1 MTENRAGLFANV
13 LRHPRQTINQS
24 LSWKLGSIVG
34 GMTVALLISSGIA
47 LFALYQFISAGEAR
61 SRAQDQSRLAFQIR
75 SDVQSY
81 TAALLDMVW
90 THIDRAADLERHS
103 QSFAADIASARQ
115 RPEGPPGSR
124 AQPDQLALLDQLA
137 AQQQTFEVLAEDM
150 VSLSQSGRDREVAIE
165 WIRGKNMADA
175 TASLADDYYQAQD
188 SQAVAAQAAAD
199 GRRTIATILLI
210 STLILALTLGV
221 SITVVLSRRIVAELH
236 TLTDAAQRVANQ
248 EIVELPISSQDER
261 ATFARTFNTMV
272 ADLATQRET
281 LRHWSEE
288 LEQNVAERTRELQE
302 ALRRQEELTSTIRHM
317 STPVLPVLKGML
329 VVPLVGVLDDDRMR
343 QMQAILLQAVVNYH
357 ANTAILDI
365 TGMPIIDES
374 VARSLVETVQQVGL
388 LGARCLIV
396 GVSPDVAQS
405 LVALGDHLGQIQT
418 LSNLQTAVAAAIRQR

>member
-1 MTENRAGLFANV
+1 MTENRSGLFANV
-13 LRHPRQTINQS
+13 LRHPRQTINRS

-34 GMTVALLISSGIA
+34 GMTLALLISSGIA
-47 LFALYQFISAGEAR
+47 LFALFQFINSVEAR

-90 THIDRAADLERHS
+90 THIDRSADLERHS
-103 QSFAADIASARQ
+103 QSFAADIAAARND
-115 RPEGPPGSR
+115 
-124 AQPDQLALLDQLA
+124 AQPDQLALLDKLA

-150 VSLSQSGRDREVAIE
+150 VSLSQTGRDREVAIE

-199 GRRTIATILLI
+199 SRRAIATILLI

-248 EIVELPISSQDER
+248 ELVELPISSQDER

-272 ADLATQRET
+272 ADLATQREA

-343 QMQAILLQAVVNYH
+343 QMQSILLDAVVKYH

-374 VARSLVETVQQVGL
+374 VARSLVETIQQVGL